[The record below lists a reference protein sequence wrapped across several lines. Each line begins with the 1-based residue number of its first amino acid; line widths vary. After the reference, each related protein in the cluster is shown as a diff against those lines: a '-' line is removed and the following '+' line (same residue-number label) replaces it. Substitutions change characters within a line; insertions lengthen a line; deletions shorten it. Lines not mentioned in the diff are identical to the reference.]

1 MANKLSQI
9 LEVFAPHHL
18 YNTDLEDT
26 RLSKPHSLKLNF
38 RGIKEID
45 ELPAFQL
52 ETYSTEALGY
62 FKLTDVKHGYQQNL
76 GILIRQTCR
85 EAFQQDSILRKEQ
98 DFHKYWFRKRKK

>member
-52 ETYSTEALGY
+52 ETYSQIQELSLNHN
-62 FKLTDVKHGYQQNL
+62 KLKSLKGL
-76 GILIRQTCR
+76 
-85 EAFQQDSILRKEQ
+85 
-98 DFHKYWFRKRKK
+98 